1 MLERARARTQVHVN
15 RLLQLIFTC
24 VEHWAIIKSVNLWLE
39 QSLIKEKN
47 ESPDD
52 DIHVSRERN
61 CPLGHFPCLGKL
73 SLSLI
78 SVQKDCLIS
87 LRSIRHHSFF
97 STIAESESSSRGMK
111 SSSSFA
117 FSHCTHVCHHGG
129 TIILPF
135 LWNPSHCV
143 PGRAKWSKR
152 VLKLLVW
159 IFMLSCLCLNP
170 RKKFSKI

>member
-1 MLERARARTQVHVN
+1 M
-15 RLLQLIFTC
+15 
-24 VEHWAIIKSVNLWLE
+24 
-39 QSLIKEKN
+39 EKN

-117 FSHCTHVCHHGG
+117 FSPWTRADVVRLFDRMLFLRRAYFLLLS
-129 TIILPF
+129 ILFFQRENLLF
-135 LWNPSHCV
+135 L
-143 PGRAKWSKR
+143 
-152 VLKLLVW
+152 
-159 IFMLSCLCLNP
+159 
-170 RKKFSKI
+170 KKHFSFFSLFSNSFL

>member
-1 MLERARARTQVHVN
+1 MRARTQVHVN

-52 DIHVSRERN
+52 DIQVSRERN

-129 TIILPF
+129 TIILYF
-135 LWNPSHCV
+135 EC
-143 PGRAKWSKR
+143 
-152 VLKLLVW
+152 LLRW
-159 IFMLSCLCLNP
+159 WHRGCQILIYDLIFNKMVTFIL
-170 RKKFSKI
+170 

>member
-1 MLERARARTQVHVN
+1 M
-15 RLLQLIFTC
+15 
-24 VEHWAIIKSVNLWLE
+24 
-39 QSLIKEKN
+39 EKN

-117 FSHCTHVCHHGG
+117 FSPWTHVCHHGG
-129 TIILPF
+129 TIIPSMYWLGRLEKAFSSETIF
-135 LWNPSHCV
+135 LGLATTFSHYL
-143 PGRAKWSKR
+143 G
-152 VLKLLVW
+152 LKQ
-159 IFMLSCLCLNP
+159 C
-170 RKKFSKI
+170 RKPKIENFYGFFHPVQALQSFTT

>member
-1 MLERARARTQVHVN
+1 MVGT
-15 RLLQLIFTC
+15 ISD
-24 VEHWAIIKSVNLWLE
+24 KG
-39 QSLIKEKN
+39 KN

-117 FSHCTHVCHHGG
+117 FSPWTHVCHHGG
-129 TIILPF
+129 TIILSCSLFVLSSTKNNFETFWNIF
-135 LWNPSHCV
+135 LVSVSLCDHFLFFEKV
-143 PGRAKWSKR
+143 S
-152 VLKLLVW
+152 
-159 IFMLSCLCLNP
+159 LS
-170 RKKFSKI
+170 SVSAV

>member
-1 MLERARARTQVHVN
+1 MRARTQVHVN

-61 CPLGHFPCLGKL
+61 CPLRHFPCLGKL

-117 FSHCTHVCHHGG
+117 FSPWTHVCHHGG
-129 TIILPF
+129 TIIPYHSVSLRHRNAF
-135 LWNPSHCV
+135 KNQNQFNI
-143 PGRAKWSKR
+143 
-152 VLKLLVW
+152 KLRMHGW
-159 IFMLSCLCLNP
+159 
-170 RKKFSKI
+170 

>member
-1 MLERARARTQVHVN
+1 MCLSTCARTYSSACKCK
-15 RLLQLIFTC
+15 LIFTC

-78 SVQKDCLIS
+78 SIQKDCLIS

-117 FSHCTHVCHHGG
+117 FSPWTHVCHHGG
-129 TIILPF
+129 TIILHYQSLFRPLCDNSPF
-135 LWNPSHCV
+135 APWHQ
-143 PGRAKWSKR
+143 
-152 VLKLLVW
+152 
-159 IFMLSCLCLNP
+159 IFAIL
-170 RKKFSKI
+170 

>member
-1 MLERARARTQVHVN
+1 MYITYKIVLKICAWARARARTQVHVN

-117 FSHCTHVCHHGG
+117 FSPWTHVCHHGG
-129 TIILPF
+129 TIILKTLYSDLHF
-135 LWNPSHCV
+135 
-143 PGRAKWSKR
+143 
-152 VLKLLVW
+152 
-159 IFMLSCLCLNP
+159 
-170 RKKFSKI
+170 

>member
-1 MLERARARTQVHVN
+1 M
-15 RLLQLIFTC
+15 
-24 VEHWAIIKSVNLWLE
+24 
-39 QSLIKEKN
+39 EKN
-47 ESPDD
+47 ESPDG
-52 DIHVSRERN
+52 DIHVYSERN

-129 TIILPF
+129 TIIPYLIAAELPKQPKIQMLLQGKLIMRNHSYTNHGINHF
-135 LWNPSHCV
+135 VNDSIVLHEFVFNE
-143 PGRAKWSKR
+143 GEKKSKKR
-152 VLKLLVW
+152 RRKGQA
-159 IFMLSCLCLNP
+159 
-170 RKKFSKI
+170 RKKGG